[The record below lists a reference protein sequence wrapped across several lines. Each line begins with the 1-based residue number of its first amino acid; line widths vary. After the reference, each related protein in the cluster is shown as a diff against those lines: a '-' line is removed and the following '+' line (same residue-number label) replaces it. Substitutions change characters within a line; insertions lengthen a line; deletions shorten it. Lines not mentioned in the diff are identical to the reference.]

1 MDVYGEDVVAPCL
14 VGIGRAETHA
24 VCAREEAGDEN
35 LVAARKG
42 NPLAIVEAIHETVAV
57 GVGEIGRGDMETC
70 GGVWGVVGEV
80 GGVVNHRHAL
90 LETIVA
96 VEDFGDEGLGHAG
109 VEGYIAGVDN
119 IYRRDLTEIYLTVG
133 DRELVAL
140 IALVVEPIIVTEVVD
155 IAVVEV
161 DVAYARTGVEP
172 YYACGIGHNA
182 IHDT

>member
-14 VGIGRAETHA
+14 VGVGRAQTHA
-24 VCAREEAGDEN
+24 VCSREEAGDEN
-35 LVAARKG
+35 LVAAREG
-42 NPLAIVEAIHETVAV
+42 DPPAIVDTVHETVAV
-57 GVGEIGRGDMETC
+57 GVGEVGRGDMEAC
-70 GGVWGVVGEV
+70 GGTVGVVGKV

-96 VEDFGDEGLGHAG
+96 VEDFGDEGLWHAG
-109 VEGYIAGVDN
+109 VEGYIAGVDD

-133 DRELVAL
+133 DGELVAL
-140 IALVVEPIIVTEVVD
+140 IALVVESIIATEVID

-161 DVAYARTGVEP
+161 DVAYACAGVEP
-172 YYACGIGHNA
+172 YYACGVGHDA